1 MMSVRIYKMVRENAN
16 LDNPK
21 SNLQEVY
28 QIKVRGILGE
38 EWLNWFN
45 AMLMA
50 PDDADPFTTT
60 ITCAVAD
67 QAALHGILS
76 SIRDLNLKLISVF
89 LVGADKFHQPGGD

>member
-1 MMSVRIYKMVRENAN
+1 MVRENGN
-16 LDNPK
+16 LDDQK
-21 SNLQEVY
+21 SNPQDIY

-45 AMLMA
+45 AMVMA
-50 PDDADPFTTT
+50 PDNAYPCTTS
-60 ITCAVAD
+60 ITCAITD

-89 LVGADKFHQPGGD
+89 LVEVDKHLQPGGD

>member
-1 MMSVRIYKMVRENAN
+1 MVQENGN
-16 LDNPK
+16 LNHQK
-21 SNLQEVY
+21 SNPQDIY

-45 AMLMA
+45 AMVMA
-50 PDDADPFTTT
+50 PDNADPYTTS
-60 ITCAVAD
+60 ITCAITD

-89 LVGADKFHQPGGD
+89 LVEGDKHHQPGGE

>member
-1 MMSVRIYKMVRENAN
+1 MVRENGN
-16 LDNPK
+16 LDDQK

-45 AMLMA
+45 AMVMA

-60 ITCAVAD
+60 ITCVVTD
-67 QAALHGILS
+67 QAALHGIIS

-89 LVGADKFHQPGGD
+89 LVGADVPRQPGGD

>member
-1 MMSVRIYKMVRENAN
+1 MVQENGN
-16 LDNPK
+16 LDDQK

-45 AMLMA
+45 AMVMA

-60 ITCAVAD
+60 IICAVND

-76 SIRDLNLKLISVF
+76 GIRDLNLKLISAF
-89 LVGADKFHQPGGD
+89 LIQADKHHQLGGD